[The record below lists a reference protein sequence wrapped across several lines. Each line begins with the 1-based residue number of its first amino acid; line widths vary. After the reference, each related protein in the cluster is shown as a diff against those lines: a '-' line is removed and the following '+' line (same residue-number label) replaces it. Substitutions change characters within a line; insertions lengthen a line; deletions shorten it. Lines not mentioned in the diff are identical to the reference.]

1 MFSPP
6 IDPPGMSRS
15 LHINVTETNMLR
27 LSYAALGMPS
37 SVYKFLIKQCHTDT
51 SLDDAPPDKYHTC
64 INSHHAVYSENNLP
78 LLFRLEAPRFE
89 DLPPLSNLIENDQVV
104 KDHDG
109 RPIRAFP
116 FLPRYISIRPAAWL
130 LEYWMRT
137 DPRLTYRDI
146 KARMVVPAAQRPR
159 ENTIN
164 MHRERQCRNPLALS
178 CWTSHRHAVGK
189 VEVERVARWSLDQIR
204 YNTTMDIEYGRDPGS
219 GDQRTAVRLR
229 SRTLA
234 GGAPAYYPL
243 DSFLDGGDVHVPSQR
258 IGEALSLFWQLSE
271 RASRLR
277 LGSWRLLPDEELP
290 EAWRRGTQRGNMG
303 HERDLEVV
311 SRRSEIVEQ

>member
-37 SVYKFLIKQCHTDT
+37 SVYKFLIKQCHTET

-104 KDHDG
+104 KAHDG

-137 DPRLTYRDI
+137 DPATSRRGWSSLQPSARARTPSTCTENANAGIHWRCPAGRVTATPWGKSRLSVLRAGRWTRLGI
-146 KARMVVPAAQRPR
+146 TR
-159 ENTIN
+159 
-164 MHRERQCRNPLALS
+164 L
-178 CWTSHRHAVGK
+178 WTSSTGGTRALATSGLRCDCAPGLWLAARRRTTLWIRFWMVGTSMCP
-189 VEVERVARWSLDQIR
+189 VSGSARR
-204 YNTTMDIEYGRDPGS
+204 
-219 GDQRTAVRLR
+219 
-229 SRTLA
+229 
-234 GGAPAYYPL
+234 
-243 DSFLDGGDVHVPSQR
+243 
-258 IGEALSLFWQLSE
+258 
-271 RASRLR
+271 
-277 LGSWRLLPDEELP
+277 
-290 EAWRRGTQRGNMG
+290 
-303 HERDLEVV
+303 
-311 SRRSEIVEQ
+311 